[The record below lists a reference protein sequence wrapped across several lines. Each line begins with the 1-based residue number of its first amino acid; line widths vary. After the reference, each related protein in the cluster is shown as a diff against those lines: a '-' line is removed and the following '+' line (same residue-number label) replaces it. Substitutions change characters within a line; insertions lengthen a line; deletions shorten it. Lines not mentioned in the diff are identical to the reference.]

1 MKKLITLFLI
11 TYIFSYANYLT
22 TNSEIVLFYDKEYNS
37 IKYIRGDVFN
47 KIDISRIE
55 GNIILDNNRVISLN
69 DHFVKSDYLLQ
80 SNILKINYN
89 IYGNEIVLNVIPS
102 MYERDKLYFIVEF
115 LNSFSKVKKIDFAF
129 RIIPQKE
136 NHYIDF
142 NKKNMSYSYDDFY
155 FKSEN
160 YLGKAYLARD
170 KVIEEFS
177 LEEIKGKL
185 KKYQDDSL
193 YYIIKDV
200 DANNTLNFTI
210 KFYSDFDDKLS
221 IDPNLILCREVNYW
235 NQNKNEFEYDD
246 KKEIFKK
253 ELQNLEI
260 MTSRSVIPD
269 KIDYNKSEENL
280 NNKIKLYYLN
290 SIYNK
295 NFDVN
300 KFFEDIN
307 IRKSENEA
315 VVYYTFLFKYLN
327 ETGKYLTGDLLEKK
341 IIPEVLSLLDY
352 LEEIDD
358 EVINVR
364 NNIKNYYWYYKLI
377 INIEE
382 RKEFQSEKEF
392 IEGKKVFLLN
402 YLRKNYVL
410 EDGLKVRKQSKESY
424 YKNIK
429 YIDFLSSEEQR
440 KILKEEYNK
449 YYSDLF
455 GVLKREKLDNKI
467 DIDYNLNFIIKL
479 YENNETYLADK
490 LFFNLKNYIKKNQFY
505 MPKNIYL
512 NENNIPKIDGET
524 LYLYFMAERYKEKN
538 GD

>member
-89 IYGNEIVLNVIPS
+89 IYGNEIILNVIPS

-115 LNSFSKVKKIDFAF
+115 LNSFSEVKKIDFAF

-136 NHYIDF
+136 NQYIDF

-185 KKYQDDSL
+185 KKYQDDNL

-200 DANNTLNFTI
+200 DTNNILNFTI
-210 KFYSDFDDKLS
+210 KFYSDFDEKLS
-221 IDPNLILCREVNYW
+221 IDPNLILSREANYW

-300 KFFEDIN
+300 KLFEDIN

-382 RKEFQSEKEF
+382 RQEFQSEKEF

-429 YIDFLSSEEQR
+429 YIDFLSSQEQR

-449 YYSDLF
+449 HYSDLF

-467 DIDYNLNFIIKL
+467 DVDYNLNFIIKL